1 MRAEMARGAAWM
13 VLFRLFDRSIGIV
26 STTLLA
32 RLLLPAD
39 FGLVAMA
46 MSVIAVIELATAF
59 SFEVALI
66 QKADPRREDFD
77 TAWTLNVLIS
87 IGGALL
93 TVALAQPAATFYGD
107 PRLTAVMLA
116 IGAAWLA
123 SGFENIGTV
132 NFRRT
137 MDFGAEFRFMA
148 SKRVI
153 AFAVTI
159 SAALAF
165 QSYWALVIGMTTS
178 RLAGLALSYSMQ
190 PFRPRFSLASAR
202 DLFSFSGWLLAS
214 NIATVLLQRV
224 PHFFVGRAFGAQTLG
239 AYSVASEIAHLA
251 HTELVAPLNRAMFPG
266 YSRLVAKPELFR
278 RVCTEATAAIL
289 LVVLP
294 VTFAIVLFAQP
305 IVRVLLGPQWGEA
318 VPIIRIL
325 ALAGA
330 VSAVT
335 SNNLA
340 AYLALGRP
348 GAPTLIVVARLLL
361 FLGLVFALSGR
372 SVSGIAFAEL
382 LAALG
387 SMLVSLPMLLHA
399 LRLRFAEY
407 LSSLWRPVVAAF
419 ASAVCVYFLLRTG
432 SEGGSMAV
440 AVGQLMIG
448 LPAGLIVYA
457 TLVWGLWRMAG
468 RPETVEALIGRRLVS
483 AISGQLARFTR
494 GAT

>member
-1 MRAEMARGAAWM
+1 
-13 VLFRLFDRSIGIV
+13 
-26 STTLLA
+26 
-32 RLLLPAD
+32 
-39 FGLVAMA
+39 
-46 MSVIAVIELATAF
+46 
-59 SFEVALI
+59 
-66 QKADPRREDFD
+66 
-77 TAWTLNVLIS
+77 
-87 IGGALL
+87 
-93 TVALAQPAATFYGD
+93 
-107 PRLTAVMLA
+107 
-116 IGAAWLA
+116 
-123 SGFENIGTV
+123 
-132 NFRRT
+132 
-137 MDFGAEFRFMA
+137 
-148 SKRVI
+148 
-153 AFAVTI
+153 
-159 SAALAF
+159 
-165 QSYWALVIGMTTS
+165 LVIGMTTS

-266 YSRLVAKPELFR
+266 YSRLVAEPELFR

-348 GAPTLIVVARLLL
+348 RAPTLIIVARLLL

-387 SMLVSLPMLLHA
+387 SMLVSLPMLLSICRA
-399 LRLRFAEY
+399 CGAR
-407 LSSLWRPVVAAF
+407 SWRPSPRRSACTFCFAPAAR
-419 ASAVCVYFLLRTG
+419 AVPWPSR
-432 SEGGSMAV
+432 S
-440 AVGQLMIG
+440 
-448 LPAGLIVYA
+448 
-457 TLVWGLWRMAG
+457 
-468 RPETVEALIGRRLVS
+468 VS
-483 AISGQLARFTR
+483 S
-494 GAT
+494 

>member
-1 MRAEMARGAAWM
+1 M

-93 TVALAQPAATFYGD
+93 TVALGAPAATFYGD

-116 IGAAWLA
+116 IGAAWLV

-239 AYSVASEIAHLA
+239 RTRSPRDR
-251 HTELVAPLNRAMFPG
+251 APGPHGACRSAQPAMFPG
-266 YSRLVAKPELFR
+266 YSRSLPSRSGSGECAPRQRPPSCGGVAGHVRDRPLRPAHCSGAARPAMGRGGAHHSHPRTGWR
-278 RVCTEATAAIL
+278 RLRGHLEQPGGLPGTSADPCTDSHHRGASAAVSGSGL
-289 LVVLP
+289 R
-294 VTFAIVLFAQP
+294 P
-305 IVRVLLGPQWGEA
+305 IGSERIRHCLRRAPRGPWQHAREPA
-318 VPIIRIL
+318 DAAACAPL
-325 ALAGA
+325 AL
-330 VSAVT
+330 
-335 SNNLA
+335 
-340 AYLALGRP
+340 R
-348 GAPTLIVVARLLL
+348 
-361 FLGLVFALSGR
+361 
-372 SVSGIAFAEL
+372 
-382 LAALG
+382 
-387 SMLVSLPMLLHA
+387 
-399 LRLRFAEY
+399 
-407 LSSLWRPVVAAF
+407 
-419 ASAVCVYFLLRTG
+419 
-432 SEGGSMAV
+432 
-440 AVGQLMIG
+440 
-448 LPAGLIVYA
+448 
-457 TLVWGLWRMAG
+457 
-468 RPETVEALIGRRLVS
+468 
-483 AISGQLARFTR
+483 
-494 GAT
+494 